1 MTTYVWR
8 DGRFVDKKT
17 GGPMATQHYGVA
29 NPYVMS
35 DLPAY
40 VSPLGDGVVEG
51 RAARREHLKRNGC
64 RETDPSE
71 FKPTYINEKFA
82 KKHGKEWDEDG
93 AKAEAARRAKVE
105 AMLGD
110 RR

>member
-29 NPYVMS
+29 HPYVMS

-64 RETDPSE
+64 REVDPSE
-71 FKPTYINEKFA
+71 YKPTYLNREFA
-82 KKHGKEWDEDG
+82 AKHGKTWDQDG
-93 AKAEAARRAKVE
+93 ARDRDAARAAQAR
-105 AMLGD
+105 MLND
-110 RR
+110 RK